1 MNQITKLAFTFP
13 GQGSQSVGMG
23 KDLADTFVSARS
35 VFEEIDDALS
45 QNLSRL
51 MWEGPMDDLTLT
63 ANTQPALMACSLAV
77 MRVLS
82 NDFDVDVSAASY
94 VAGHSLGEYSAL
106 CAAGSLS
113 LAETA
118 KLLRLRGEAM
128 QKAVAVGEGA
138 MAALL
143 GADLE
148 LADKAVMEGAKL
160 GVCQIANDNANG
172 QVVISGAKAAVD
184 AAIEAANEL
193 GVRRAVLLPVS
204 APFHCELMSPAD
216 EAMADALADTDL
228 KTPVV
233 PVVNNVTASPVS
245 DPVQLKADLVTQ
257 VTGRVRWRESVA
269 WMAENGVETFAEP
282 GTGKVLT
289 GMLRRIVKGVNGVAL
304 STPEDLEAFGE
315 KFVKTLK

>member
-1 MNQITKLAFTFP
+1 MKLAFTFP

-23 KDLADTFVSARS
+23 KDLADAFMSARS

-51 MWEGPMDDLTLT
+51 MWEGPMDELTLT

-77 MRVLS
+77 MRVLKR
-82 NDFDVDVSAASY
+82 DFDIDVSAASY

-128 QKAVAVGEGA
+128 QKAVPVGPKGNMGA

-143 GADLE
+143 GADLDV
-148 LADKAVMEGAKL
+148 ADKAVLAGAKL
-160 GVCQIANDNANG
+160 GVCQIANDNAVG

-193 GVRRAVLLPVS
+193 GVRKAVLLPVS
-204 APFHCELMSPAD
+204 APFHCELMSPAA
-216 EAMADALADTDL
+216 EAMADALADVDL
-228 KTPVV
+228 KAPVV
-233 PVVNNVTASPVS
+233 PVVNNVTAGPVS
-245 DPVQLKADLVTQ
+245 DPAQLKTDLVTQ
-257 VTGRVRWRESVA
+257 VTGRVRWRESVT
-269 WMAENGVETFAEP
+269 WMAEDGVETFAEP
-282 GTGKVLT
+282 GSGKVLT
-289 GMLRRIVKGVNGVAL
+289 GMLRRIVKGVNGAAL
-304 STPEDLEAFGE
+304 STPEALE
-315 KFVKTLK
+315 KFAETLK

>member
-1 MNQITKLAFTFP
+1 MTLAFTFP

-23 KDLADTFVSARS
+23 KDLANAFAAARS

-51 MWEGPMDDLTLT
+51 MWEGPMDELTLT

-77 MRVLS
+77 MRVLKQ
-82 NDFDVDVSAASY
+82 DFDVDVSAASY

-118 KLLRLRGEAM
+118 LLLRLRGEAM
-128 QKAVAVGEGA
+128 QKAVPVGAGA

-143 GADLE
+143 GADLDV
-148 LADKAVMEGAKL
+148 ANQAVAAGAKS
-160 GVCQIANDNANG
+160 GICQIANDNAVG
-172 QVVISGAKAAVD
+172 QVVISGAKAAVE

-193 GVRRAVLLPVS
+193 GVRKAVLLPVS
-204 APFHCELMSPAD
+204 APFHCELMAPAA
-216 EAMADALADTDL
+216 EAMADALADIDL
-228 KTPVV
+228 KTPLV
-233 PVVNNVTASPVS
+233 PVVNNVTAQAVS
-245 DPVQLKADLVTQ
+245 CPEQLKSDLITQ
-257 VTGRVRWRESVA
+257 VTGRVRWRESVT
-269 WMAENGVETFAEP
+269 WMAKNQVETFAEP

-289 GMLRRIVKGVNGVAL
+289 GMLRRIVKGVNGIAL
-304 STPEDLEAFGE
+304 NTPEALE
-315 KFVKTLK
+315 KFAKTLT